1 MQRQILREFAALPS
15 SDDFAD
21 GTSHL
26 HISLNVFKNGKF
38 LRYVDMFRNVVLVV
52 AFLFIQGCQ
61 VHRRGELTVTCIDV
75 GQGDAV
81 LLAFPNGKVWLVDAG
96 GTPAGDTEAG
106 TDQGHRNVLPV
117 LRAKAIQ
124 SLDVV
129 VMTHP
134 DEDHVQG
141 MLAVARHVPVG
152 RVYWNGFQGSRTE
165 QRVRQRFQQR
175 GAHVDVLTAGSM
187 THVGDVDV
195 HVLSPPVKPILGTRS
210 PENENSIV
218 LLLKYGSKAILLTG
232 DIEAE
237 GEHRLLSG
245 SRHELRNLSLL
256 KVAHHGSDSSST
268 PEFVRWTH
276 PQTALISCGKRNR
289 YGHPSRDVMN
299 RYERIGTAVY
309 RTDECGMIEWSSNG
323 ESEAIATMLPC
334 NDNAL
339 RNAQGVLH

>member
-1 MQRQILREFAALPS
+1 MPT

-21 GTSHL
+21 GTRDL
-26 HISLNVFKNGKF
+26 HISLIVFKNRKF
-38 LRYVDMFRNVVLVV
+38 QRYVDMFRKVVLIF
-52 AFLFIQGCQ
+52 AFLIFQGCQ
-61 VHRRGELTVTCIDV
+61 VHSRGELTVTSIDV

-134 DEDHVQG
+134 DEDHIQG
-141 MLAVARHVPVG
+141 MLAIARHVPVG

-165 QRVRQRFQQR
+165 QRVRKQFQQR
-175 GAHVDVLTAGSM
+175 GTRVELLTAGSM

-195 HVLSPPVKPILGTRS
+195 HVLSPPAKPILGTRS

-218 LLLKYGSKAILLTG
+218 LLLKYGSKTILLTG
-232 DIEAE
+232 DVEAA
-237 GEHRLLSG
+237 GEQRLLST
-245 SRHELRNLSLL
+245 SRHVLRNLSLL

-276 PQTALISCGKRNR
+276 PQIALISCGKRNR
-289 YGHPSRDVMN
+289 YGHPSKDVLK
-299 RYERIGTAVY
+299 RFERIGTEVY

-323 ESEAIATMLPC
+323 QTVAISTMLPC
-334 NDNAL
+334 NENAP
-339 RNAQGVLH
+339 RDAQGVLN

>member
-1 MQRQILREFAALPS
+1 MW
-15 SDDFAD
+15 
-21 GTSHL
+21 
-26 HISLNVFKNGKF
+26 
-38 LRYVDMFRNVVLVV
+38 RNVL
-52 AFLFIQGCQ
+52 LTFILLILQGCQ
-61 VHRRGELTVTCIDV
+61 LGGRHELVVTCIDV

-106 TDQGHRNVLPV
+106 IDQGHRNVLPV

-124 SLDVV
+124 SIDVV

-134 DEDHVQG
+134 DEDHIQG
-141 MLAVARHVPVG
+141 MLAIARHIPVG

-165 QRVRQRFQQR
+165 QRVRAQFQHR
-175 GAHVDVLTAGSM
+175 GTQVETLSAGSM
-187 THVGDVDV
+187 TRVEAVEV
-195 HVLSPPVKPILGTRS
+195 NVLSPPVKPILGTRS

-218 LLLKYGSKAILLTG
+218 LLLKYGSKSVLLTG

-237 GEHRLLSG
+237 GERRLLRA
-245 SRHELRNLSLL
+245 SRNVLRNLSVL

-268 PEFVRWTH
+268 PEFVRWTN
-276 PQTALISCGKRNR
+276 PQTAVISCGKRNR
-289 YGHPSRDVMN
+289 YGHPSKEVLS

-323 ESEAIATMLPC
+323 ETEAIVTMLPC
-334 NDNAL
+334 NENAL

>member
-1 MQRQILREFAALPS
+1 
-15 SDDFAD
+15 
-21 GTSHL
+21 
-26 HISLNVFKNGKF
+26 
-38 LRYVDMFRNVVLVV
+38 MFRNVLLAVIL
-52 AFLFIQGCQ
+52 LILQGCQ
-61 VHRRGELTVTCIDV
+61 LGGRHELIVTCIDV
-75 GQGDAV
+75 GQGDSV
-81 LLAFPNGKVWLVDAG
+81 LLTFPNGKVWLIDAG

-106 TDQGHRNVLPV
+106 IDQGHRNVLPV

-124 SLDVV
+124 SIDVV

-134 DEDHVQG
+134 DEDHIQG
-141 MLAVARHVPVG
+141 MLAIARHIPVG

-165 QRVRQRFQQR
+165 QRVRNHFQNR
-175 GAHVDVLTAGSM
+175 GTQVEVLTAGSM

-218 LLLKYGSKAILLTG
+218 LLLKYGSKSILLTG
-232 DIEAE
+232 DIESD
-237 GEHRLLSG
+237 GERRLLSA
-245 SRHELRNLSLL
+245 SRNELRNLSVL

-276 PQTALISCGKRNR
+276 PETALISCGKRNR
-289 YGHPSRDVMN
+289 YGHPSNDVMK
-299 RYERIGTAVY
+299 RYESIGTAVY

-334 NDNAL
+334 NENAL
-339 RNAQGVLH
+339 RNAQGVQH